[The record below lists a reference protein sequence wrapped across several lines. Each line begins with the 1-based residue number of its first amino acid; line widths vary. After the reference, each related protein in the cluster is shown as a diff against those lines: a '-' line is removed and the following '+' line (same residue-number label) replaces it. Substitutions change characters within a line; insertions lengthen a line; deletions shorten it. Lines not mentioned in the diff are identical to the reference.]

1 MGRSL
6 RAGRSRTIGLLL
18 LTLTNPV
25 FADCF
30 EGAEQYA
37 RRAGYSVMMAT
48 TNYQPAI
55 EADAVQALIDHQI
68 DGLILTVGNPARNA
82 TLQAL
87 EQAQVP
93 HVLAYN
99 ESGSHPFVS
108 VDNRAAA
115 RDMVQRLADLGHRRI
130 ALVTGPLAAS
140 DRARGRLAGEC
151 RGPHT
156 CLL

>member
-68 DGLILTVGNPARNA
+68 DGLILTVGNPCP
-82 TLQAL
+82 QC
-87 EQAQVP
+87 
-93 HVLAYN
+93 H
-99 ESGSHPFVS
+99 
-108 VDNRAAA
+108 
-115 RDMVQRLADLGHRRI
+115 
-130 ALVTGPLAAS
+130 AAS
-140 DRARGRLAGEC
+140 PRTGAGAAC
-151 RGPHT
+151 AG
-156 CLL
+156 L

>member
-99 ESGSHPFVS
+99 ESGSHPLCRS
-108 VDNRAAA
+108 TTAPPRATWCNAWPIW
-115 RDMVQRLADLGHRRI
+115 D
-130 ALVTGPLAAS
+130 TAAS
-140 DRARGRLAGEC
+140 RW
-151 RGPHT
+151 
-156 CLL
+156 